1 MLLNLHVKN
10 LALIEE
16 VDVDFEKGLIVLTG
30 ETGAGKSLILGSVNI
45 ALGNKASKDMIRKGT
60 DYSLVELTFSVS
72 ETCAKQLKKYDIYME
87 EDNIVTV
94 TRKISEGRSISKIN
108 GETVNIKTLKNVMSL
123 LIDIHGQHDHQSLLY
138 TKNHLDILDKFA
150 KDSILELKEK
160 IKEEYSKYTKLIKKL
175 EEFNIDEG
183 QKAREIEFAEYE
195 VNEIESAN
203 LKPEEDV
210 QVEEEFKKL
219 SNSKEIVSALSEI
232 YNALSYETAGGL
244 GDIINKA
251 VMDIN
256 SIKGMDEKI
265 SQFQTELYDI
275 DNLCRELTSQI
286 YDYNSGMDFNPEYV
300 REVEE
305 RLDVINHL
313 KLKYG
318 NSIEE
323 ILRYKEEKEEY
334 LEKLNNMT
342 DEMESV
348 KNQISELEG
357 TLNNLCT
364 KLSEQRKKAA
374 KELEVLVKQALVDL
388 NFIAV
393 EFEIQI
399 TRKESIGENGFD
411 NVEFMIS
418 TNPGESVKPLVKVA
432 SGGELSRI
440 MLAIKSILATED
452 DIDTLIFDEIDTGI
466 SGQTAMKV
474 AEKMAKITHDHNQV
488 PQAGLLPG
496 ALPHAR
502 FRLPGPR
509 ARHPVGDRPPHHAV
523 HRVLKIGRHH
533 RAAPGAA
540 SCARCVGRPDL
551 GRGNGAAS
559 GGHHRSRLQ
568 ARAAGSRGRLGRGV
582 LRRAHRGRPLQR
594 HVRVRPAAC
603 RARGHQPA
611 GVHAARRRGG
621 ARLQRGRHRQPGHR
635 PGRLPVRQLRAG
647 PQ

>member
-72 ETCAKQLKKYDIYME
+72 ENCAKQLKKYDIYME
-87 EDNIVTV
+87 EDNIITV

-150 KDSILELKEK
+150 KDSILELKEQ

-300 REVEE
+300 RKVEE

-323 ILRYKEEKEEY
+323 IIRYKEEKEEY

-474 AEKMAKITHDHNQV
+474 AEKMAKISRNHQVICISHLSQIAAMADSHYLIKKTADENSTTTSIKKLTRQQSIEELVRINGGSGITECSGHDCHSV
-488 PQAGLLPG
+488 GT
-496 ALPHAR
+496 
-502 FRLPGPR
+502 PR
-509 ARHPVGDRPPHHAV
+509 
-523 HRVLKIGRHH
+523 
-533 RAAPGAA
+533 
-540 SCARCVGRPDL
+540 
-551 GRGNGAAS
+551 
-559 GGHHRSRLQ
+559 
-568 ARAAGSRGRLGRGV
+568 
-582 LRRAHRGRPLQR
+582 
-594 HVRVRPAAC
+594 
-603 RARGHQPA
+603 
-611 GVHAARRRGG
+611 
-621 ARLQRGRHRQPGHR
+621 
-635 PGRLPVRQLRAG
+635 
-647 PQ
+647 

>member
-72 ETCAKQLKKYDIYME
+72 ENCAKQLNKYDIYME

-150 KDSILELKEK
+150 KDSILELKEQ

-342 DEMESV
+342 DEMENV

-474 AEKMAKITHDHNQV
+474 AEKMAKISRNHQV
-488 PQAGLLPG
+488 ICISHLSQIAAMADSHYLIKKTADENSTTTSIKKLTRQQSIEELVRRNGGSGITEAGLI
-496 ALPHAR
+496 HATEMKDM
-502 FRLPGPR
+502 
-509 ARHPVGDRPPHHAV
+509 ADRTKSN
-523 HRVLKIGRHH
+523 LF
-533 RAAPGAA
+533 
-540 SCARCVGRPDL
+540 
-551 GRGNGAAS
+551 
-559 GGHHRSRLQ
+559 
-568 ARAAGSRGRLGRGV
+568 
-582 LRRAHRGRPLQR
+582 
-594 HVRVRPAAC
+594 
-603 RARGHQPA
+603 
-611 GVHAARRRGG
+611 
-621 ARLQRGRHRQPGHR
+621 
-635 PGRLPVRQLRAG
+635 
-647 PQ
+647 

>member
-150 KDSILELKEK
+150 KDSILELKEQ

-318 NSIEE
+318 NNIEE

-474 AEKMAKITHDHNQV
+474 AEKMAKISRNHQV
-488 PQAGLLPG
+488 ICISHLSQIAAMADSHYLIKKTADENSTTTSIKKLTRRQSIEELVRINGGTGITEAGLI
-496 ALPHAR
+496 HATEMKDM
-502 FRLPGPR
+502 
-509 ARHPVGDRPPHHAV
+509 ADRTKSN
-523 HRVLKIGRHH
+523 LF
-533 RAAPGAA
+533 
-540 SCARCVGRPDL
+540 
-551 GRGNGAAS
+551 
-559 GGHHRSRLQ
+559 
-568 ARAAGSRGRLGRGV
+568 
-582 LRRAHRGRPLQR
+582 
-594 HVRVRPAAC
+594 
-603 RARGHQPA
+603 
-611 GVHAARRRGG
+611 
-621 ARLQRGRHRQPGHR
+621 
-635 PGRLPVRQLRAG
+635 
-647 PQ
+647 

>member
-72 ETCAKQLKKYDIYME
+72 ENCAKQLKKYDIYME
-87 EDNIVTV
+87 EDNIITV

-150 KDSILELKEK
+150 KDSILELKEQ

-418 TNPGESVKPLVKVA
+418 TNPGESVKPLAKVA

-474 AEKMAKITHDHNQV
+474 AEKMAKISRNHQV
-488 PQAGLLPG
+488 ICISHLSQIAAMADSHYLIKKTADENSTTTSIKKLTRQQSIEELVRINGGSGITEAGLI
-496 ALPHAR
+496 HATEMKDM
-502 FRLPGPR
+502 
-509 ARHPVGDRPPHHAV
+509 ADRTKSN
-523 HRVLKIGRHH
+523 LF
-533 RAAPGAA
+533 
-540 SCARCVGRPDL
+540 
-551 GRGNGAAS
+551 
-559 GGHHRSRLQ
+559 
-568 ARAAGSRGRLGRGV
+568 
-582 LRRAHRGRPLQR
+582 
-594 HVRVRPAAC
+594 
-603 RARGHQPA
+603 
-611 GVHAARRRGG
+611 
-621 ARLQRGRHRQPGHR
+621 
-635 PGRLPVRQLRAG
+635 
-647 PQ
+647 

>member
-72 ETCAKQLKKYDIYME
+72 ENCAKQLKKYDIYME

-150 KDSILELKEK
+150 KDSILELKEQ

-232 YNALSYETAGGL
+232 YNALGYETAGGL

-418 TNPGESVKPLVKVA
+418 TNLGESVKPLVKVA

-474 AEKMAKITHDHNQV
+474 AEKMAKISRNHQV
-488 PQAGLLPG
+488 ICISHLSQIAAMADSHYLIKKTADENSTTTSIKKLTRQQSIEELVRINGGSGITEAGLI
-496 ALPHAR
+496 HATEMKDM
-502 FRLPGPR
+502 
-509 ARHPVGDRPPHHAV
+509 ADRTKSN
-523 HRVLKIGRHH
+523 LF
-533 RAAPGAA
+533 
-540 SCARCVGRPDL
+540 
-551 GRGNGAAS
+551 
-559 GGHHRSRLQ
+559 
-568 ARAAGSRGRLGRGV
+568 
-582 LRRAHRGRPLQR
+582 
-594 HVRVRPAAC
+594 
-603 RARGHQPA
+603 
-611 GVHAARRRGG
+611 
-621 ARLQRGRHRQPGHR
+621 
-635 PGRLPVRQLRAG
+635 
-647 PQ
+647 

>member
-334 LEKLNNMT
+334 LEKLKNMT

-474 AEKMAKITHDHNQV
+474 AEKMAKISRNHQV
-488 PQAGLLPG
+488 ICISHLSQIAAMADSHYLIKKTADENSTTTSIKKLTRQQSIEELVRINGGSGITEAGFI
-496 ALPHAR
+496 HATEMKDM
-502 FRLPGPR
+502 
-509 ARHPVGDRPPHHAV
+509 ADRTKSN
-523 HRVLKIGRHH
+523 LF
-533 RAAPGAA
+533 
-540 SCARCVGRPDL
+540 
-551 GRGNGAAS
+551 
-559 GGHHRSRLQ
+559 
-568 ARAAGSRGRLGRGV
+568 
-582 LRRAHRGRPLQR
+582 
-594 HVRVRPAAC
+594 
-603 RARGHQPA
+603 
-611 GVHAARRRGG
+611 
-621 ARLQRGRHRQPGHR
+621 
-635 PGRLPVRQLRAG
+635 
-647 PQ
+647 

>member
-72 ETCAKQLKKYDIYME
+72 ENCAKQLKKYDIYME

-474 AEKMAKITHDHNQV
+474 AEKIAKISRNHQV
-488 PQAGLLPG
+488 ICISHLSQIAAMADSHYLIKKTANENSTTTSIKKLTRQQSIEELVRINGGSGITEAGLI
-496 ALPHAR
+496 HATEMKDM
-502 FRLPGPR
+502 
-509 ARHPVGDRPPHHAV
+509 ADRTKSN
-523 HRVLKIGRHH
+523 LF
-533 RAAPGAA
+533 
-540 SCARCVGRPDL
+540 
-551 GRGNGAAS
+551 
-559 GGHHRSRLQ
+559 
-568 ARAAGSRGRLGRGV
+568 
-582 LRRAHRGRPLQR
+582 
-594 HVRVRPAAC
+594 
-603 RARGHQPA
+603 
-611 GVHAARRRGG
+611 
-621 ARLQRGRHRQPGHR
+621 
-635 PGRLPVRQLRAG
+635 
-647 PQ
+647 

>member
-348 KNQISELEG
+348 KNQISELEV

-474 AEKMAKITHDHNQV
+474 AEKMAKISRNHQV
-488 PQAGLLPG
+488 ICISHLSQIAAMADSHYLIKKTADENSTTTSIKKLTRQQSIEELVRINGGSGITEAGLI
-496 ALPHAR
+496 HATEMKDM
-502 FRLPGPR
+502 
-509 ARHPVGDRPPHHAV
+509 ADRTKSN
-523 HRVLKIGRHH
+523 LF
-533 RAAPGAA
+533 
-540 SCARCVGRPDL
+540 
-551 GRGNGAAS
+551 
-559 GGHHRSRLQ
+559 
-568 ARAAGSRGRLGRGV
+568 
-582 LRRAHRGRPLQR
+582 
-594 HVRVRPAAC
+594 
-603 RARGHQPA
+603 
-611 GVHAARRRGG
+611 
-621 ARLQRGRHRQPGHR
+621 
-635 PGRLPVRQLRAG
+635 
-647 PQ
+647 

>member
-60 DYSLVELTFSVS
+60 DYSLVELSFSVS
-72 ETCAKQLKKYDIYME
+72 ENCAKQLKKYDIYME

-150 KDSILELKEK
+150 KDSILELKEQ

-251 VMDIN
+251 IMDIN

-418 TNPGESVKPLVKVA
+418 TNPGESVKQLVKVA

-474 AEKMAKITHDHNQV
+474 AEKMAKISRNHQV
-488 PQAGLLPG
+488 ICISHLSQIAAMADSHYLIKKTADENSTTTSIKKLTRQQSIEELVRINGGSGITEAGLI
-496 ALPHAR
+496 HATEMKDM
-502 FRLPGPR
+502 
-509 ARHPVGDRPPHHAV
+509 ADRTKSN
-523 HRVLKIGRHH
+523 LF
-533 RAAPGAA
+533 
-540 SCARCVGRPDL
+540 
-551 GRGNGAAS
+551 
-559 GGHHRSRLQ
+559 
-568 ARAAGSRGRLGRGV
+568 
-582 LRRAHRGRPLQR
+582 
-594 HVRVRPAAC
+594 
-603 RARGHQPA
+603 
-611 GVHAARRRGG
+611 
-621 ARLQRGRHRQPGHR
+621 
-635 PGRLPVRQLRAG
+635 
-647 PQ
+647 

>member
-72 ETCAKQLKKYDIYME
+72 ENCAKQLKKYDIYME

-474 AEKMAKITHDHNQV
+474 AEKMAKISRNHQV
-488 PQAGLLPG
+488 ICISHLSQIAAIADSHYLIKKTADENSTTTSIKKLTRQQSIEELVRINGGSGITEAGLI
-496 ALPHAR
+496 HATEMKDM
-502 FRLPGPR
+502 
-509 ARHPVGDRPPHHAV
+509 ADRTKSN
-523 HRVLKIGRHH
+523 LF
-533 RAAPGAA
+533 
-540 SCARCVGRPDL
+540 
-551 GRGNGAAS
+551 
-559 GGHHRSRLQ
+559 
-568 ARAAGSRGRLGRGV
+568 
-582 LRRAHRGRPLQR
+582 
-594 HVRVRPAAC
+594 
-603 RARGHQPA
+603 
-611 GVHAARRRGG
+611 
-621 ARLQRGRHRQPGHR
+621 
-635 PGRLPVRQLRAG
+635 
-647 PQ
+647 

>member
-72 ETCAKQLKKYDIYME
+72 ENCAKQLKKYDIYME
-87 EDNIVTV
+87 EDNIITV

-150 KDSILELKEK
+150 KDSILELKEQ

-318 NSIEE
+318 NNIEE

-364 KLSEQRKKAA
+364 KLSEQRKKAT

-474 AEKMAKITHDHNQV
+474 AEKMAKISRNHQV
-488 PQAGLLPG
+488 ICISHLSQIAAMADSHYLIKKTADENSTTTSIKKLTRQQSIEELVRINGGSGITEAGLI
-496 ALPHAR
+496 HATEMKDM
-502 FRLPGPR
+502 
-509 ARHPVGDRPPHHAV
+509 ADRTKSN
-523 HRVLKIGRHH
+523 LF
-533 RAAPGAA
+533 
-540 SCARCVGRPDL
+540 
-551 GRGNGAAS
+551 
-559 GGHHRSRLQ
+559 
-568 ARAAGSRGRLGRGV
+568 
-582 LRRAHRGRPLQR
+582 
-594 HVRVRPAAC
+594 
-603 RARGHQPA
+603 
-611 GVHAARRRGG
+611 
-621 ARLQRGRHRQPGHR
+621 
-635 PGRLPVRQLRAG
+635 
-647 PQ
+647 

>member
-150 KDSILELKEK
+150 KDSILELKEQ

-232 YNALSYETAGGL
+232 YNALSYEIAGGL

-300 REVEE
+300 RKVEE

-474 AEKMAKITHDHNQV
+474 AEKMAKISRNHQV
-488 PQAGLLPG
+488 ICISHLSQIVAMADSHYLIKKTADQNSTTTSIKKLTRQQSIEELVRINGGSGITEAGLI
-496 ALPHAR
+496 HATEMKDM
-502 FRLPGPR
+502 
-509 ARHPVGDRPPHHAV
+509 ADRTKSN
-523 HRVLKIGRHH
+523 LF
-533 RAAPGAA
+533 
-540 SCARCVGRPDL
+540 
-551 GRGNGAAS
+551 
-559 GGHHRSRLQ
+559 
-568 ARAAGSRGRLGRGV
+568 
-582 LRRAHRGRPLQR
+582 
-594 HVRVRPAAC
+594 
-603 RARGHQPA
+603 
-611 GVHAARRRGG
+611 
-621 ARLQRGRHRQPGHR
+621 
-635 PGRLPVRQLRAG
+635 
-647 PQ
+647 

>member
-108 GETVNIKTLKNVMSL
+108 GETLNIKTLKNVMSL

-474 AEKMAKITHDHNQV
+474 AEKMAKISRNHQV
-488 PQAGLLPG
+488 ICISHLSQIAAMADSHYLIKKTADENSTTTSIKKLTRQQSIEELVRINGGSGITEAGLI
-496 ALPHAR
+496 HATEMKDM
-502 FRLPGPR
+502 
-509 ARHPVGDRPPHHAV
+509 ADRTKSN
-523 HRVLKIGRHH
+523 LF
-533 RAAPGAA
+533 
-540 SCARCVGRPDL
+540 
-551 GRGNGAAS
+551 
-559 GGHHRSRLQ
+559 
-568 ARAAGSRGRLGRGV
+568 
-582 LRRAHRGRPLQR
+582 
-594 HVRVRPAAC
+594 
-603 RARGHQPA
+603 
-611 GVHAARRRGG
+611 
-621 ARLQRGRHRQPGHR
+621 
-635 PGRLPVRQLRAG
+635 
-647 PQ
+647 

>member
-72 ETCAKQLKKYDIYME
+72 ENCAKQLKKYDIYME
-87 EDNIVTV
+87 EDNIITV

-150 KDSILELKEK
+150 KDSILELKEQ

-175 EEFNIDEG
+175 EEFNIYEG

-318 NSIEE
+318 NNIEE

-474 AEKMAKITHDHNQV
+474 AEKMAKISRNHQV
-488 PQAGLLPG
+488 ICISHLSQIAAMADSHYLIKKTADENSTTTSIKKLTRQQSIEELVRINGGSGITEAGLI
-496 ALPHAR
+496 HATEMKDM
-502 FRLPGPR
+502 
-509 ARHPVGDRPPHHAV
+509 ADRTKSN
-523 HRVLKIGRHH
+523 LF
-533 RAAPGAA
+533 
-540 SCARCVGRPDL
+540 
-551 GRGNGAAS
+551 
-559 GGHHRSRLQ
+559 
-568 ARAAGSRGRLGRGV
+568 
-582 LRRAHRGRPLQR
+582 
-594 HVRVRPAAC
+594 
-603 RARGHQPA
+603 
-611 GVHAARRRGG
+611 
-621 ARLQRGRHRQPGHR
+621 
-635 PGRLPVRQLRAG
+635 
-647 PQ
+647 

>member
-72 ETCAKQLKKYDIYME
+72 ENCAKQLKKYDIYME

-150 KDSILELKEK
+150 KDSILELKEQ

-286 YDYNSGMDFNPEYV
+286 YDYNSGMDFNHEYV

-318 NSIEE
+318 NNIEE

-474 AEKMAKITHDHNQV
+474 AEKMAKISRNHQV
-488 PQAGLLPG
+488 ICISHLSQIAAMADSHYLIKKTADENSTTTSIKKLTRRQSIEELVRINGGTGITEAGLI
-496 ALPHAR
+496 HATEMKDM
-502 FRLPGPR
+502 
-509 ARHPVGDRPPHHAV
+509 ADRTKSN
-523 HRVLKIGRHH
+523 LF
-533 RAAPGAA
+533 
-540 SCARCVGRPDL
+540 
-551 GRGNGAAS
+551 
-559 GGHHRSRLQ
+559 
-568 ARAAGSRGRLGRGV
+568 
-582 LRRAHRGRPLQR
+582 
-594 HVRVRPAAC
+594 
-603 RARGHQPA
+603 
-611 GVHAARRRGG
+611 
-621 ARLQRGRHRQPGHR
+621 
-635 PGRLPVRQLRAG
+635 
-647 PQ
+647 

>member
-72 ETCAKQLKKYDIYME
+72 ENCAKQLKKYDIYME

-150 KDSILELKEK
+150 KDSILELKEQ

-203 LKPEEDV
+203 LKPEVDV

-474 AEKMAKITHDHNQV
+474 AEKMAKISRNHQV
-488 PQAGLLPG
+488 ICISHLSQIAAMADSHYLIKKTADENSTTTSIKKLTRQQSIEELVRINGGSGITEAGLI
-496 ALPHAR
+496 HATEMKDM
-502 FRLPGPR
+502 
-509 ARHPVGDRPPHHAV
+509 ADRTKSN
-523 HRVLKIGRHH
+523 LF
-533 RAAPGAA
+533 
-540 SCARCVGRPDL
+540 
-551 GRGNGAAS
+551 
-559 GGHHRSRLQ
+559 
-568 ARAAGSRGRLGRGV
+568 
-582 LRRAHRGRPLQR
+582 
-594 HVRVRPAAC
+594 
-603 RARGHQPA
+603 
-611 GVHAARRRGG
+611 
-621 ARLQRGRHRQPGHR
+621 
-635 PGRLPVRQLRAG
+635 
-647 PQ
+647 

>member
-72 ETCAKQLKKYDIYME
+72 ENCAKQLKKYDIYME

-150 KDSILELKEK
+150 KDSILELKEQ

-275 DNLCRELTSQI
+275 DNLYRELTSQI

-452 DIDTLIFDEIDTGI
+452 DIATLIFDEIDTGI

-474 AEKMAKITHDHNQV
+474 AEKMAKISRNHQV
-488 PQAGLLPG
+488 ICISHLSQIAAMADSHYLIKKTADENSTTTSIKKLTRQQSIEELLRINGGSGITEAGLI
-496 ALPHAR
+496 HATEMKDM
-502 FRLPGPR
+502 
-509 ARHPVGDRPPHHAV
+509 ADRTKSN
-523 HRVLKIGRHH
+523 LF
-533 RAAPGAA
+533 
-540 SCARCVGRPDL
+540 
-551 GRGNGAAS
+551 
-559 GGHHRSRLQ
+559 
-568 ARAAGSRGRLGRGV
+568 
-582 LRRAHRGRPLQR
+582 
-594 HVRVRPAAC
+594 
-603 RARGHQPA
+603 
-611 GVHAARRRGG
+611 
-621 ARLQRGRHRQPGHR
+621 
-635 PGRLPVRQLRAG
+635 
-647 PQ
+647 

>member
-150 KDSILELKEK
+150 KDSILELKEQ

-300 REVEE
+300 RKVEE

-364 KLSEQRKKAA
+364 KLSEQKKKAA
-374 KELEVLVKQALVDL
+374 KELEVIVKQALVDL

-474 AEKMAKITHDHNQV
+474 AEKMAKISRNHQV
-488 PQAGLLPG
+488 ICISHLSQIAAMADSHYLIKKTADQNSTTTSIKKLTRQQSIEELVRINGGSGITEAGLI
-496 ALPHAR
+496 HATEMKDM
-502 FRLPGPR
+502 
-509 ARHPVGDRPPHHAV
+509 ADRTKSN
-523 HRVLKIGRHH
+523 LF
-533 RAAPGAA
+533 
-540 SCARCVGRPDL
+540 
-551 GRGNGAAS
+551 
-559 GGHHRSRLQ
+559 
-568 ARAAGSRGRLGRGV
+568 
-582 LRRAHRGRPLQR
+582 
-594 HVRVRPAAC
+594 
-603 RARGHQPA
+603 
-611 GVHAARRRGG
+611 
-621 ARLQRGRHRQPGHR
+621 
-635 PGRLPVRQLRAG
+635 
-647 PQ
+647 

>member
-72 ETCAKQLKKYDIYME
+72 ENCAKQLKKYDIYME

-150 KDSILELKEK
+150 KDSILELKEQ
-160 IKEEYSKYTKLIKKL
+160 IKKEYSKYTKLIKKL

-418 TNPGESVKPLVKVA
+418 TNPGESVKPLAKVA

-474 AEKMAKITHDHNQV
+474 AEKMAKISRNHQV
-488 PQAGLLPG
+488 ICISHLSQIAAMADSHYLIKKTADENSTTTSIKKLTRQQSIEELVRINVGSGITEAGLI
-496 ALPHAR
+496 HATEMKDM
-502 FRLPGPR
+502 
-509 ARHPVGDRPPHHAV
+509 ADRTKSN
-523 HRVLKIGRHH
+523 LF
-533 RAAPGAA
+533 
-540 SCARCVGRPDL
+540 
-551 GRGNGAAS
+551 
-559 GGHHRSRLQ
+559 
-568 ARAAGSRGRLGRGV
+568 
-582 LRRAHRGRPLQR
+582 
-594 HVRVRPAAC
+594 
-603 RARGHQPA
+603 
-611 GVHAARRRGG
+611 
-621 ARLQRGRHRQPGHR
+621 
-635 PGRLPVRQLRAG
+635 
-647 PQ
+647 

>member
-87 EDNIVTV
+87 EDNIITV
-94 TRKISEGRSISKIN
+94 TRKISEGRSVSKIN

-150 KDSILELKEK
+150 KDSVLELKEQ

-210 QVEEEFKKL
+210 QVEEKFKKL

-318 NSIEE
+318 NNIEE

-393 EFEIQI
+393 EIEIQI

-474 AEKMAKITHDHNQV
+474 AEKMAKISRNHQV
-488 PQAGLLPG
+488 ICISHLSQIAAMADSHYLIKKTADENSTTTSIKKLTRQQSIEELVRINGGSGITEAGLI
-496 ALPHAR
+496 HATEMKDM
-502 FRLPGPR
+502 
-509 ARHPVGDRPPHHAV
+509 ADRTKSN
-523 HRVLKIGRHH
+523 LF
-533 RAAPGAA
+533 
-540 SCARCVGRPDL
+540 
-551 GRGNGAAS
+551 
-559 GGHHRSRLQ
+559 
-568 ARAAGSRGRLGRGV
+568 
-582 LRRAHRGRPLQR
+582 
-594 HVRVRPAAC
+594 
-603 RARGHQPA
+603 
-611 GVHAARRRGG
+611 
-621 ARLQRGRHRQPGHR
+621 
-635 PGRLPVRQLRAG
+635 
-647 PQ
+647 

>member
-87 EDNIVTV
+87 EDNIITV

-150 KDSILELKEK
+150 KDSILELKEQ

-318 NSIEE
+318 NNIEE

-474 AEKMAKITHDHNQV
+474 AEKMAKISRNHQV
-488 PQAGLLPG
+488 ICISHLSQIAAMADSHYLIKKTADENSTTTSIKKLTRQQSIEELVRINGGSGITEAGLI
-496 ALPHAR
+496 HATEMKDM
-502 FRLPGPR
+502 
-509 ARHPVGDRPPHHAV
+509 ADRTKSN
-523 HRVLKIGRHH
+523 LF
-533 RAAPGAA
+533 
-540 SCARCVGRPDL
+540 
-551 GRGNGAAS
+551 
-559 GGHHRSRLQ
+559 
-568 ARAAGSRGRLGRGV
+568 
-582 LRRAHRGRPLQR
+582 
-594 HVRVRPAAC
+594 
-603 RARGHQPA
+603 
-611 GVHAARRRGG
+611 
-621 ARLQRGRHRQPGHR
+621 
-635 PGRLPVRQLRAG
+635 
-647 PQ
+647 

>member
-72 ETCAKQLKKYDIYME
+72 ENCAKQLKKYDIYME

-150 KDSILELKEK
+150 KDSISELKEQ

-357 TLNNLCT
+357 TLNNRCT

-474 AEKMAKITHDHNQV
+474 AEKMAKISRNHQV
-488 PQAGLLPG
+488 ICISHLSQIAAMADSHYLIKKTADQNSTTTSIKKLTRQQSIEELVRINGGSGITEAGLI
-496 ALPHAR
+496 HATEMKDM
-502 FRLPGPR
+502 
-509 ARHPVGDRPPHHAV
+509 ADRTKSN
-523 HRVLKIGRHH
+523 LF
-533 RAAPGAA
+533 
-540 SCARCVGRPDL
+540 
-551 GRGNGAAS
+551 
-559 GGHHRSRLQ
+559 
-568 ARAAGSRGRLGRGV
+568 
-582 LRRAHRGRPLQR
+582 
-594 HVRVRPAAC
+594 
-603 RARGHQPA
+603 
-611 GVHAARRRGG
+611 
-621 ARLQRGRHRQPGHR
+621 
-635 PGRLPVRQLRAG
+635 
-647 PQ
+647 

>member
-87 EDNIVTV
+87 EDNIITV

-150 KDSILELKEK
+150 KDSILELKEQ

-474 AEKMAKITHDHNQV
+474 AEKMAKISRNHQV
-488 PQAGLLPG
+488 ICISHLSQIAAMADSHYLIKKTADENSTTTSIKKLTKQQSIEELVRINGGSGITEAGLI
-496 ALPHAR
+496 HATEMKDM
-502 FRLPGPR
+502 
-509 ARHPVGDRPPHHAV
+509 ADRTKSN
-523 HRVLKIGRHH
+523 LF
-533 RAAPGAA
+533 
-540 SCARCVGRPDL
+540 
-551 GRGNGAAS
+551 
-559 GGHHRSRLQ
+559 
-568 ARAAGSRGRLGRGV
+568 
-582 LRRAHRGRPLQR
+582 
-594 HVRVRPAAC
+594 
-603 RARGHQPA
+603 
-611 GVHAARRRGG
+611 
-621 ARLQRGRHRQPGHR
+621 
-635 PGRLPVRQLRAG
+635 
-647 PQ
+647 

>member
-10 LALIEE
+10 LALLEE

-72 ETCAKQLKKYDIYME
+72 ENCAKQLKKYDIYME

-150 KDSILELKEK
+150 KDSILELKEQ

-474 AEKMAKITHDHNQV
+474 AEKMAKISRNHQV
-488 PQAGLLPG
+488 ICISHLSQIAAMADSHYLIKKTADENSTTTSIKKLTRQQSIEELVRINGGSGITEAGLI
-496 ALPHAR
+496 HATEMKDM
-502 FRLPGPR
+502 
-509 ARHPVGDRPPHHAV
+509 ADRTKSN
-523 HRVLKIGRHH
+523 LF
-533 RAAPGAA
+533 
-540 SCARCVGRPDL
+540 
-551 GRGNGAAS
+551 
-559 GGHHRSRLQ
+559 
-568 ARAAGSRGRLGRGV
+568 
-582 LRRAHRGRPLQR
+582 
-594 HVRVRPAAC
+594 
-603 RARGHQPA
+603 
-611 GVHAARRRGG
+611 
-621 ARLQRGRHRQPGHR
+621 
-635 PGRLPVRQLRAG
+635 
-647 PQ
+647 

>member
-72 ETCAKQLKKYDIYME
+72 ENCAKQLKKYDIYME

-150 KDSILELKEK
+150 KDSILELKEQ

-318 NSIEE
+318 YSIEE

-474 AEKMAKITHDHNQV
+474 AEKMAKISRNHQV
-488 PQAGLLPG
+488 ICISHLSQIAAMADSHYLIKKTADENSTTTSIKKLTRQQSIEELVRINGGSGITEAGLI
-496 ALPHAR
+496 HATEMKDM
-502 FRLPGPR
+502 
-509 ARHPVGDRPPHHAV
+509 ADRTKSN
-523 HRVLKIGRHH
+523 LF
-533 RAAPGAA
+533 
-540 SCARCVGRPDL
+540 
-551 GRGNGAAS
+551 
-559 GGHHRSRLQ
+559 
-568 ARAAGSRGRLGRGV
+568 
-582 LRRAHRGRPLQR
+582 
-594 HVRVRPAAC
+594 
-603 RARGHQPA
+603 
-611 GVHAARRRGG
+611 
-621 ARLQRGRHRQPGHR
+621 
-635 PGRLPVRQLRAG
+635 
-647 PQ
+647 

>member
-72 ETCAKQLKKYDIYME
+72 ENCAKQLKKYDIYME

-150 KDSILELKEK
+150 KDSVLELKEQ

-210 QVEEEFKKL
+210 QVEEKFKKL

-318 NSIEE
+318 NNIEE

-374 KELEVLVKQALVDL
+374 KKLEVLVKQALVDL

-474 AEKMAKITHDHNQV
+474 AEKMAKISRNHQV
-488 PQAGLLPG
+488 ICISHLSQIAAMADSHYLIKKTADENSTTTSIKKLTRQQSIEELVRINGGSGITEAGLI
-496 ALPHAR
+496 HATEMKDM
-502 FRLPGPR
+502 
-509 ARHPVGDRPPHHAV
+509 ADRTKSN
-523 HRVLKIGRHH
+523 LF
-533 RAAPGAA
+533 
-540 SCARCVGRPDL
+540 
-551 GRGNGAAS
+551 
-559 GGHHRSRLQ
+559 
-568 ARAAGSRGRLGRGV
+568 
-582 LRRAHRGRPLQR
+582 
-594 HVRVRPAAC
+594 
-603 RARGHQPA
+603 
-611 GVHAARRRGG
+611 
-621 ARLQRGRHRQPGHR
+621 
-635 PGRLPVRQLRAG
+635 
-647 PQ
+647 

>member
-60 DYSLVELTFSVS
+60 DYSLVELSFSVS
-72 ETCAKQLKKYDIYME
+72 ENCAKQLKKYDIYME

-393 EFEIQI
+393 EYEIQI

-474 AEKMAKITHDHNQV
+474 AEKMAKISRNHQV
-488 PQAGLLPG
+488 ICISHLSQIAAMADSHYLIKKTADENSTTTSIKKLTRQQSIEELVRINGGSGITKAGLI
-496 ALPHAR
+496 HATEMKDM
-502 FRLPGPR
+502 
-509 ARHPVGDRPPHHAV
+509 ADRTKSN
-523 HRVLKIGRHH
+523 LF
-533 RAAPGAA
+533 
-540 SCARCVGRPDL
+540 
-551 GRGNGAAS
+551 
-559 GGHHRSRLQ
+559 
-568 ARAAGSRGRLGRGV
+568 
-582 LRRAHRGRPLQR
+582 
-594 HVRVRPAAC
+594 
-603 RARGHQPA
+603 
-611 GVHAARRRGG
+611 
-621 ARLQRGRHRQPGHR
+621 
-635 PGRLPVRQLRAG
+635 
-647 PQ
+647 

>member
-72 ETCAKQLKKYDIYME
+72 ENCAKQLKKYDIYME
-87 EDNIVTV
+87 EDNIITV

-108 GETVNIKTLKNVMSL
+108 GKTVNIKTLKNVMSL

-474 AEKMAKITHDHNQV
+474 AEKMAKISRNHQV
-488 PQAGLLPG
+488 ICISHLSQIAAMADSHYLIKKTADENSTTTSIKKLTRQQSIEELVRINGGSGITEAGLI
-496 ALPHAR
+496 HATEMKDM
-502 FRLPGPR
+502 
-509 ARHPVGDRPPHHAV
+509 ADRTKSN
-523 HRVLKIGRHH
+523 LF
-533 RAAPGAA
+533 
-540 SCARCVGRPDL
+540 
-551 GRGNGAAS
+551 
-559 GGHHRSRLQ
+559 
-568 ARAAGSRGRLGRGV
+568 
-582 LRRAHRGRPLQR
+582 
-594 HVRVRPAAC
+594 
-603 RARGHQPA
+603 
-611 GVHAARRRGG
+611 
-621 ARLQRGRHRQPGHR
+621 
-635 PGRLPVRQLRAG
+635 
-647 PQ
+647 

>member
-72 ETCAKQLKKYDIYME
+72 ENCAKQLKKYDIYME
-87 EDNIVTV
+87 EDNIITV

-150 KDSILELKEK
+150 KDSILELKEQ
-160 IKEEYSKYTKLIKKL
+160 IKEEYSKYTKIIKKL

-474 AEKMAKITHDHNQV
+474 AEKMAKISRNHQV
-488 PQAGLLPG
+488 ICISHLSQIAAMADSHYLIKKTADENSTTTSIKKLTRRQSIEELVRINGGTGITEAGLI
-496 ALPHAR
+496 HATEMKDM
-502 FRLPGPR
+502 
-509 ARHPVGDRPPHHAV
+509 ADRTKSN
-523 HRVLKIGRHH
+523 LF
-533 RAAPGAA
+533 
-540 SCARCVGRPDL
+540 
-551 GRGNGAAS
+551 
-559 GGHHRSRLQ
+559 
-568 ARAAGSRGRLGRGV
+568 
-582 LRRAHRGRPLQR
+582 
-594 HVRVRPAAC
+594 
-603 RARGHQPA
+603 
-611 GVHAARRRGG
+611 
-621 ARLQRGRHRQPGHR
+621 
-635 PGRLPVRQLRAG
+635 
-647 PQ
+647 

>member
-72 ETCAKQLKKYDIYME
+72 ENCAKQLKKYDIYME
-87 EDNIVTV
+87 KDNIITV

-150 KDSILELKEK
+150 KDSILELKEQ
-160 IKEEYSKYTKLIKKL
+160 IK

-183 QKAREIEFAEYE
+183 QKTREIEFAEYE

-318 NSIEE
+318 NNIEE

-474 AEKMAKITHDHNQV
+474 AEKMAKISRNHQV
-488 PQAGLLPG
+488 ICISHLSQIAAMADSHYLIKKTADENSTTTSIKKLTRQQSIEELVRINGGSGITEAGLI
-496 ALPHAR
+496 HATEMKDM
-502 FRLPGPR
+502 
-509 ARHPVGDRPPHHAV
+509 ADRTKSN
-523 HRVLKIGRHH
+523 LF
-533 RAAPGAA
+533 
-540 SCARCVGRPDL
+540 
-551 GRGNGAAS
+551 
-559 GGHHRSRLQ
+559 
-568 ARAAGSRGRLGRGV
+568 
-582 LRRAHRGRPLQR
+582 
-594 HVRVRPAAC
+594 
-603 RARGHQPA
+603 
-611 GVHAARRRGG
+611 
-621 ARLQRGRHRQPGHR
+621 
-635 PGRLPVRQLRAG
+635 
-647 PQ
+647 

>member
-87 EDNIVTV
+87 EDNIITV

-150 KDSILELKEK
+150 KDSILELKEM

-286 YDYNSGMDFNPEYV
+286 YDYNSGIDFNPEYV

-474 AEKMAKITHDHNQV
+474 AEKMAKISRNHQV
-488 PQAGLLPG
+488 ICISHLSQIAAMADSHYLIKKTADENSTTTSIKKLTRRQSIEELVRINGGTGITEAGLI
-496 ALPHAR
+496 HATEMKDM
-502 FRLPGPR
+502 
-509 ARHPVGDRPPHHAV
+509 ADRTKSN
-523 HRVLKIGRHH
+523 LF
-533 RAAPGAA
+533 
-540 SCARCVGRPDL
+540 
-551 GRGNGAAS
+551 
-559 GGHHRSRLQ
+559 
-568 ARAAGSRGRLGRGV
+568 
-582 LRRAHRGRPLQR
+582 
-594 HVRVRPAAC
+594 
-603 RARGHQPA
+603 
-611 GVHAARRRGG
+611 
-621 ARLQRGRHRQPGHR
+621 
-635 PGRLPVRQLRAG
+635 
-647 PQ
+647 

>member
-150 KDSILELKEK
+150 KDSILELKEQ

-318 NSIEE
+318 NNIEE

-474 AEKMAKITHDHNQV
+474 AEKMTKISRNHQV
-488 PQAGLLPG
+488 ICISHLSQIAAMADSHYLIKKTADENSTTTSIKKLTRQQSIEELVRINGGSGITEAGLI
-496 ALPHAR
+496 HATEMKDM
-502 FRLPGPR
+502 
-509 ARHPVGDRPPHHAV
+509 ADRTKSN
-523 HRVLKIGRHH
+523 LF
-533 RAAPGAA
+533 
-540 SCARCVGRPDL
+540 
-551 GRGNGAAS
+551 
-559 GGHHRSRLQ
+559 
-568 ARAAGSRGRLGRGV
+568 
-582 LRRAHRGRPLQR
+582 
-594 HVRVRPAAC
+594 
-603 RARGHQPA
+603 
-611 GVHAARRRGG
+611 
-621 ARLQRGRHRQPGHR
+621 
-635 PGRLPVRQLRAG
+635 
-647 PQ
+647 

>member
-87 EDNIVTV
+87 EDNIITV

-183 QKAREIEFAEYE
+183 QKARKIEFAEYE

-323 ILRYKEEKEEY
+323 IIRYKEEKEEY

-474 AEKMAKITHDHNQV
+474 AEKMAKISRNHQV
-488 PQAGLLPG
+488 ICISHLSQIAAMADSHYLIKKTADENSTTTSIKKLTRQQSIEELVRINGGSGITEAGLI
-496 ALPHAR
+496 HATEMKDM
-502 FRLPGPR
+502 
-509 ARHPVGDRPPHHAV
+509 ADRTKSN
-523 HRVLKIGRHH
+523 LF
-533 RAAPGAA
+533 
-540 SCARCVGRPDL
+540 
-551 GRGNGAAS
+551 
-559 GGHHRSRLQ
+559 
-568 ARAAGSRGRLGRGV
+568 
-582 LRRAHRGRPLQR
+582 
-594 HVRVRPAAC
+594 
-603 RARGHQPA
+603 
-611 GVHAARRRGG
+611 
-621 ARLQRGRHRQPGHR
+621 
-635 PGRLPVRQLRAG
+635 
-647 PQ
+647 

>member
-72 ETCAKQLKKYDIYME
+72 ENCAKQLKKYDIYME

-150 KDSILELKEK
+150 KDSILELKEQ

-342 DEMESV
+342 DEMENV

-474 AEKMAKITHDHNQV
+474 AEKMAKISRNHQV
-488 PQAGLLPG
+488 ICISHLSQIAAMADSHYLIKKTADENSTTTSIKKLTRQQSIEELLRINGGSGITEAGLI
-496 ALPHAR
+496 HATEMKDM
-502 FRLPGPR
+502 
-509 ARHPVGDRPPHHAV
+509 ADRTKSN
-523 HRVLKIGRHH
+523 LF
-533 RAAPGAA
+533 
-540 SCARCVGRPDL
+540 
-551 GRGNGAAS
+551 
-559 GGHHRSRLQ
+559 
-568 ARAAGSRGRLGRGV
+568 
-582 LRRAHRGRPLQR
+582 
-594 HVRVRPAAC
+594 
-603 RARGHQPA
+603 
-611 GVHAARRRGG
+611 
-621 ARLQRGRHRQPGHR
+621 
-635 PGRLPVRQLRAG
+635 
-647 PQ
+647 

>member
-72 ETCAKQLKKYDIYME
+72 ENCAKQLKKYDIYME

-150 KDSILELKEK
+150 KDSILELKEQ

-418 TNPGESVKPLVKVA
+418 TNPGESVKPLVKVT

-474 AEKMAKITHDHNQV
+474 AEKMAKISRNHQV
-488 PQAGLLPG
+488 ICISHLSQIAAMADSHYLIKKTADENSTTTSIKKLTRQQSIEELVRINGGSGITEAGLI
-496 ALPHAR
+496 HATEMKDM
-502 FRLPGPR
+502 
-509 ARHPVGDRPPHHAV
+509 ADRTKSN
-523 HRVLKIGRHH
+523 LF
-533 RAAPGAA
+533 
-540 SCARCVGRPDL
+540 
-551 GRGNGAAS
+551 
-559 GGHHRSRLQ
+559 
-568 ARAAGSRGRLGRGV
+568 
-582 LRRAHRGRPLQR
+582 
-594 HVRVRPAAC
+594 
-603 RARGHQPA
+603 
-611 GVHAARRRGG
+611 
-621 ARLQRGRHRQPGHR
+621 
-635 PGRLPVRQLRAG
+635 
-647 PQ
+647 

>member
-72 ETCAKQLKKYDIYME
+72 ENCAKQLKKYDIYME
-87 EDNIVTV
+87 KDNIITV

-150 KDSILELKEK
+150 KDSILELKEQ

-183 QKAREIEFAEYE
+183 QKTREIEFAEYE

-318 NSIEE
+318 NNIEE

-364 KLSEQRKKAA
+364 KLSEQRKKAT

-474 AEKMAKITHDHNQV
+474 AEKMAKISRNHQV
-488 PQAGLLPG
+488 ICISHLSQIAAMADSHYLIKKTADENSTTTSIKKLTRQQSIEELVRINGGSGITEAGLI
-496 ALPHAR
+496 HATEMKDM
-502 FRLPGPR
+502 
-509 ARHPVGDRPPHHAV
+509 ADRTKSN
-523 HRVLKIGRHH
+523 LF
-533 RAAPGAA
+533 
-540 SCARCVGRPDL
+540 
-551 GRGNGAAS
+551 
-559 GGHHRSRLQ
+559 
-568 ARAAGSRGRLGRGV
+568 
-582 LRRAHRGRPLQR
+582 
-594 HVRVRPAAC
+594 
-603 RARGHQPA
+603 
-611 GVHAARRRGG
+611 
-621 ARLQRGRHRQPGHR
+621 
-635 PGRLPVRQLRAG
+635 
-647 PQ
+647 

>member
-60 DYSLVELTFSVS
+60 DYSFVELTFSVS

-150 KDSILELKEK
+150 KDSILELKEQ

-318 NSIEE
+318 NNIEE

-393 EFEIQI
+393 EFEIHI

-440 MLAIKSILATED
+440 MLAIKSILAKED

-474 AEKMAKITHDHNQV
+474 AEKMAKISKNHQV
-488 PQAGLLPG
+488 ICISHLSQIAAMADSHYLIKKTADENSTTTSIKKLTRQQSIEELVRINGGSGITEAGLI
-496 ALPHAR
+496 HATEMKDM
-502 FRLPGPR
+502 
-509 ARHPVGDRPPHHAV
+509 ADRTKSN
-523 HRVLKIGRHH
+523 LF
-533 RAAPGAA
+533 
-540 SCARCVGRPDL
+540 
-551 GRGNGAAS
+551 
-559 GGHHRSRLQ
+559 
-568 ARAAGSRGRLGRGV
+568 
-582 LRRAHRGRPLQR
+582 
-594 HVRVRPAAC
+594 
-603 RARGHQPA
+603 
-611 GVHAARRRGG
+611 
-621 ARLQRGRHRQPGHR
+621 
-635 PGRLPVRQLRAG
+635 
-647 PQ
+647 

>member
-72 ETCAKQLKKYDIYME
+72 ENCAKQLKKYDIYME

-150 KDSILELKEK
+150 KDSILELKEQ
-160 IKEEYSKYTKLIKKL
+160 ITEEYSKYTKLIKKL

-474 AEKMAKITHDHNQV
+474 AEKMAKISRNHQV
-488 PQAGLLPG
+488 ICISHLSQIAAMADSHYLIKKTADENSTTTSIKKLTRQQSIEELVRINGGSGITEAGLI
-496 ALPHAR
+496 HATEMKDM
-502 FRLPGPR
+502 
-509 ARHPVGDRPPHHAV
+509 ADRTKSN
-523 HRVLKIGRHH
+523 LF
-533 RAAPGAA
+533 
-540 SCARCVGRPDL
+540 
-551 GRGNGAAS
+551 
-559 GGHHRSRLQ
+559 
-568 ARAAGSRGRLGRGV
+568 
-582 LRRAHRGRPLQR
+582 
-594 HVRVRPAAC
+594 
-603 RARGHQPA
+603 
-611 GVHAARRRGG
+611 
-621 ARLQRGRHRQPGHR
+621 
-635 PGRLPVRQLRAG
+635 
-647 PQ
+647 